1 MFWSKIGLGMVNIIN
16 NSDQTNL
23 SEEELLELSKI
34 SSGKNLF
41 ITRFTEQ
48 NFIFRCSWAFLY
60 LYAVV
65 TFITSA
71 TLFDVQIDLND
82 IVAQSYRE
90 LFRVRLIIVLL
101 FAISLII
108 SFLDGR
114 VFKGFLL
121 SAIMVLTNY
130 SVDMFFFYQ
139 EHLTEAT
146 GALPIL
152 YYTRPLLIV
161 ALGLLYRNYNKP

>member
-1 MFWSKIGLGMVNIIN
+1 MVSTIN
-16 NSDQTNL
+16 NSDQTDL

-34 SSGKNLF
+34 SSGTNLF

-48 NFIFRCSWAFLY
+48 NFIFRCSWVFLY
-60 LYAVV
+60 LYAVIA
-65 TFITSA
+65 FITSA
-71 TLFDVQIDLND
+71 TSLFDVQIDLNN

-101 FAISLII
+101 CAISLII

-114 VFKGFLL
+114 VFKVFLL
-121 SAIMVLTNY
+121 ITIMVVINY

-139 EHLTEAT
+139 EYLTEAT
-146 GALPIL
+146 GALPIIF
-152 YYTRPLLIV
+152 YTRPVVII
-161 ALGLLYRNYNKP
+161 AYGLMYRNYNKP